1 MKTKNRC
8 WWMLALPVIAVTA
21 CGEKPTEPEVA
32 GPDPVGA
39 FGRKVKPPPPS
50 ADIPLGVTIAG
61 GPTGVLSDGL
71 GDPEKLPC
79 LYDYCDGD
87 DYVSAVIRDSN
98 GMLYFQ
104 TFAGKKRDEPVRG
117 VTVDLGSMVGQALEP
132 DDFAEFQAEVI
143 AVETEEDENYDG
155 WPVFTSDVTLH
166 TRSLNGGLIDMGAT
180 LLDAGKIGFKDYG
193 DASWEWRL
201 LFGARVEN
209 EDGGVDHYEYGLCV
223 THLTETTWEVTT
235 DGADCGAGFN
245 GVAQLWRVVRGEFTH
260 VADFNAPMQMT
271 LETPPK

>member
-1 MKTKNRC
+1 MKTKDTGF
-8 WWMLALPVIAVTA
+8 WLMVLLVVTVTA
-21 CGEKPTEPEVA
+21 CGEKPTEPELA

-39 FGRKVKPPPPS
+39 FARKVKPPPLS
-50 ADIPLGVTIAG
+50 SDIPLGVTIAG
-61 GPTGVLSDGL
+61 EPNGIRSDGL
-71 GDPEKLPC
+71 GDPETPPC
-79 LYDYCDGD
+79 LNDYCDGD
-87 DYVSAVIRDSN
+87 DFVSAVIRDSN

-104 TFAGKKRDEPVRG
+104 TFAGKKRYEPVRG
-117 VTVDLGSMVGQALEP
+117 VTVDLGSMVGQPVSP

-166 TRSLNGGLIDMGAT
+166 TRSLNGGMIDMAAP
-180 LLDAGKIGFKDYG
+180 LLDAGKIGFNDYG
-193 DASWEWRL
+193 EESWEWRL

-223 THLTETTWEVTT
+223 TQTETMWEVMT

-245 GVAQLWRVVRGEFTH
+245 GVAQLWRVVGGDFIH
-260 VADFNAPMQMT
+260 VADF
-271 LETPPK
+271 ETPMHLTLTRK